1 MERIIRAGLAK
12 RSKDHAVCSVQPW
25 LLRDLEPETFPR
37 ASISVVRYRDG
48 VAYRE
53 TQSTICERELVLIA
67 NGEKL
72 VNLLCSDSA
81 LRELAYGFL
90 YSEGVIAGLSDVQS
104 CSIDKS
110 AMTATFNLNVP
121 VQKPSCPTVSSGF
134 GGKALHP
141 LSSSLP
147 VSFIEARDEGSFA
160 IDDVMKAVGVMRS
173 FAREYTITRG
183 IHCSALFARGIPL
196 ASFEDIGRHNTFDKL
211 AGRCLLDG
219 MEAHGAILT
228 TTGRISGEMV
238 RKALR
243 LGVSGIASLS
253 GPTDKAVSAAK
264 EAGILLAGYVRESSA
279 TVYAG
284 ID

>member
-1 MERIIRAGLAK
+1 MRTDVVKQPEG
-12 RSKDHAVCSVQPW
+12 HAVCSAQPW

-37 ASISVVRYRDG
+37 ASIPVVRYCDG
-48 VAYRE
+48 VARRE
-53 TQSTICERELVLIA
+53 TQSAICERELALVV

-72 VNLLCSDSA
+72 VNLLCSNIA

-90 YSEGVIAGLSDVQS
+90 YSEGIIGDLNDVRS

-110 AMTATFNLNVP
+110 TMTAAFDLNVP
-121 VQKPSCPTVSSGF
+121 VRKPSCPTVSSGF
-134 GGKALHP
+134 GGKTLHP
-141 LSSSLP
+141 LSSFHPAPAVGASGASP
-147 VSFIEARDEGSFA
+147 FA

-173 FAREYTITRG
+173 FAREYTVTRG

-219 MEAHGAILT
+219 LETRGAVLT
-228 TTGRISGEMV
+228 TTGRISAEMV

-243 LGVSGIASLS
+243 LGVSSIASLS

-264 EAGILLAGYVRESSA
+264 EAGILLAGYVREASA

-284 ID
+284 MD